1 MSAKLI
7 ALAAEIV
14 DINPAGAQLIVNLT
28 NAETSAEIVE
38 ALDNYDSAVLEYHTE
53 SVETEGEVTLTD
65 ADGVVTS
72 V

>member
-1 MSAKLI
+1 MTKDLM
-7 ALAAEIV
+7 LAV
-14 DINPAGAQLIVNLT
+14 LNQ
-28 NAETSAEIVE
+28 AETGEEILE
-38 ALDNYDSAVLEYHTE
+38 ALDNYDSVVLEYHTE